1 MTRPSCRASSRAGC
15 ARWKWPSLSAGS
27 QNWRPPML
35 RGLKRRL
42 DKLWDAHQRDK
53 AIRDAAH
60 HRRGAR
66 ENFLAAVR
74 AGLTRNGID
83 PASVPAMQ
91 PFEPGGV
98 FGPRP
103 EPPSQPLPDSP
114 AARLREKLL
123 RIVQHRSEE

>member
-1 MTRPSCRASSRAGC
+1 
-15 ARWKWPSLSAGS
+15 
-27 QNWRPPML
+27 ML

-42 DKLWDAHQRDK
+42 DKLWDAHQREK

-66 ENFLAAVR
+66 ENFLAAIR

-103 EPPSQPLPDSP
+103 EPPSQPPPDSP
-114 AARLREKLL
+114 AAGLREKLL
-123 RIVQHRSEE
+123 SVIQRHREHPLDLARASLMELFALYCFVPDRPGVAYLTG